1 MQSVSSKLFNAS
13 TKASLEK
20 LDEQITKK
28 QAEVSSGKKDLGLAK
43 DSVSI
48 NRVNYINMAL
58 SQLDRFKDGIQAAA
72 GHLKTQETALAEVEN
87 SVMRLYELGLQAN
100 TDTLSPD
107 QKKLIGVEVKQLK
120 LNILDRI
127 NAKDQRGNAIFGGTI
142 GKNDAFVINDKNNVR
157 YVGTLEEGAV
167 SISEN
172 RQIASHL
179 NGHDIFMK
187 IPSGSGQKRL
197 FDIIETFENSLR
209 NTGMNL
215 DQTIKDLLN
224 AHTHIIGTN
233 SNVGAKINMLTKRA
247 ESNEA
252 VKIEILS
259 ELSSLQDTDLAAAIT
274 DINQLMLT
282 KDATQQIYA
291 KISQQSLFDFIR

>member
-20 LDEQITKK
+20 LDEKITKK

-48 NRVNYINMAL
+48 NRVNYIKKAL
-58 SQLDRFKDGIQAAA
+58 SQLDRFTDGIRVAAS
-72 GHLKTQETALAEVEN
+72 HLKTQETALAEVEN

-100 TDTLSPD
+100 TDTLSSD
-107 QKKLIGVEVKQLK
+107 QKKLIGAEVNQLK

-142 GKNDAFVINDKNNVR
+142 GKNDAFVINDKNDVR
-157 YVGTLEEGAV
+157 YVGTLEEGSV

-179 NGHDIFMK
+179 NGHDVFMR
-187 IPSGSGQKRL
+187 IPSDTGQKRL

-209 NTGMNL
+209 NGGTNL
-215 DQTIKDLLN
+215 DQTIENLLN
-224 AHTHIIGTN
+224 AHTHIVETN
-233 SNVGAKINMLTKRA
+233 SNVGGKINMLTKRA

>member
-1 MQSVSSKLFNAS
+1 MQSVSSKLFNAN

-48 NRVNYINMAL
+48 NRVNYINKAL
-58 SQLDRFKDGIQAAA
+58 SQLDRFTDGIRVAAS
-72 GHLKTQETALAEVEN
+72 HLKTQETALAEVEN

-100 TDTLSPD
+100 TDTLSSD
-107 QKKLIGVEVKQLK
+107 QKKLIGAEVKQLK

-142 GKNDAFVINDKNNVR
+142 GKNDAFVINDKNDVR
-157 YVGTLEEGAV
+157 YVGTLEEGSV

-179 NGHDIFMK
+179 NGHNVFMQ
-187 IPSGSGQKRL
+187 IPSDTGEKRL

-209 NTGMNL
+209 NGGMNL
-215 DQTIKDLLN
+215 DQTIKNLLN
-224 AHTHIIGTN
+224 AHTHIVETN
-233 SNVGAKINMLTKRA
+233 SSVGGKINMLTKRA

-252 VKIEILS
+252 VKIEILA

>member
-20 LDEQITKK
+20 LDEKITKK

-48 NRVNYINMAL
+48 NRVNYIKKAL
-58 SQLDRFKDGIQAAA
+58 SQLDRFTDGIRVAAS
-72 GHLKTQETALAEVEN
+72 HLKTQETALAEVEN

-100 TDTLSPD
+100 TDTLSSD
-107 QKKLIGVEVKQLK
+107 QKKLIGAEVNQLK

-142 GKNDAFVINDKNNVR
+142 GKNDAFVINDKNDVR
-157 YVGTLEEGAV
+157 YVGTLEEGSV

-179 NGHDIFMK
+179 NGHDVFMR
-187 IPSGSGQKRL
+187 IPSDTGQKRL

-209 NTGMNL
+209 NGGTNL
-215 DQTIKDLLN
+215 DQTIKNLLN
-224 AHTHIIGTN
+224 AHTHIVETN
-233 SNVGAKINMLTKRA
+233 SNVGGKINMLTKRA

>member
-209 NTGMNL
+209 NAGMNL
-215 DQTIKDLLN
+215 DQTVKDLLN

>member
-142 GKNDAFVINDKNNVR
+142 GKNDAFVINDKNDVR

-209 NTGMNL
+209 NAGMNL
-215 DQTIKDLLN
+215 DQTVKDLLN

>member
-20 LDEQITKK
+20 LDEKITKK

-48 NRVNYINMAL
+48 NRVNYIKKAL
-58 SQLDRFKDGIQAAA
+58 SQLDRFTDGIRVAAS
-72 GHLKTQETALAEVEN
+72 HLKTQETALAEVEN

-100 TDTLSPD
+100 TDTLSSD
-107 QKKLIGVEVKQLK
+107 QKKLIGAEVNQLK

-142 GKNDAFVINDKNNVR
+142 GKNDAFVINDKNDVR
-157 YVGTLEEGAV
+157 YVGTLEEGSV

-179 NGHDIFMK
+179 NGHDVFMR
-187 IPSGSGQKRL
+187 IPSDTGQKRL

-209 NTGMNL
+209 NGGMNL
-215 DQTIKDLLN
+215 DQTIKNLLN
-224 AHTHIIGTN
+224 AHTHIVETN
-233 SNVGAKINMLTKRA
+233 SNVGGKINMLTKRA

>member
-1 MQSVSSKLFNAS
+1 MQSISSKLFNAS

-157 YVGTLEEGAV
+157 YVGTLEEGVV

-209 NTGMNL
+209 NAGMNL
-215 DQTIKDLLN
+215 DQTVKDLLN

-282 KDATQQIYA
+282 KEATQQIYA

>member
-1 MQSVSSKLFNAS
+1 MQSISSKLFNAS

-233 SNVGAKINMLTKRA
+233 SNIGAKINMLTKRA

-282 KDATQQIYA
+282 KEATQQIYA

>member
-1 MQSVSSKLFNAS
+1 MQSISSKLFNAS

>member
-142 GKNDAFVINDKNNVR
+142 GKNDAFVINDKNDVR

>member
-20 LDEQITKK
+20 LDEKITKK

-48 NRVNYINMAL
+48 NRVNYIKKAL
-58 SQLDRFKDGIQAAA
+58 SQLDRFTDGIRVAAS
-72 GHLKTQETALAEVEN
+72 HLKTQETALAEVEN

-100 TDTLSPD
+100 TDTLSSD
-107 QKKLIGVEVKQLK
+107 QKKLIGAEVNQLK

-127 NAKDQRGNAIFGGTI
+127 NTKDQRGNAIFGGTI
-142 GKNDAFVINDKNNVR
+142 GKNDAFVINDKNDVR
-157 YVGTLEEGAV
+157 YVGTLEEGSV

-179 NGHDIFMK
+179 NGHDVFMR
-187 IPSGSGQKRL
+187 IPSDTGQKRL

-209 NTGMNL
+209 NGGTNL
-215 DQTIKDLLN
+215 DQTIKNLLN
-224 AHTHIIGTN
+224 AHTHIVETN
-233 SNVGAKINMLTKRA
+233 SNVGGKINMLTKRA

>member
-142 GKNDAFVINDKNNVR
+142 GKNDAFVINDKNDVR

-197 FDIIETFENSLR
+197 FDIIDTFENSLR
-209 NTGMNL
+209 NAGMNL
-215 DQTIKDLLN
+215 DQTVKDLLN

>member
-100 TDTLSPD
+100 TDTL
-107 QKKLIGVEVKQLK
+107 
-120 LNILDRI
+120 
-127 NAKDQRGNAIFGGTI
+127 
-142 GKNDAFVINDKNNVR
+142 
-157 YVGTLEEGAV
+157 
-167 SISEN
+167 
-172 RQIASHL
+172 
-179 NGHDIFMK
+179 
-187 IPSGSGQKRL
+187 
-197 FDIIETFENSLR
+197 
-209 NTGMNL
+209 
-215 DQTIKDLLN
+215 
-224 AHTHIIGTN
+224 
-233 SNVGAKINMLTKRA
+233 
-247 ESNEA
+247 
-252 VKIEILS
+252 
-259 ELSSLQDTDLAAAIT
+259 
-274 DINQLMLT
+274 
-282 KDATQQIYA
+282 
-291 KISQQSLFDFIR
+291 

>member
-1 MQSVSSKLFNAS
+1 MQSISSKLFNAS

-157 YVGTLEEGAV
+157 YVGTLEEGVV

-282 KDATQQIYA
+282 KEATQQIYA

>member
-127 NAKDQRGNAIFGGTI
+127 NAKDQGGNAIFGGTI

-157 YVGTLEEGAV
+157 YVG
-167 SISEN
+167 
-172 RQIASHL
+172 
-179 NGHDIFMK
+179 K
-187 IPSGSGQKRL
+187 
-197 FDIIETFENSLR
+197 
-209 NTGMNL
+209 
-215 DQTIKDLLN
+215 
-224 AHTHIIGTN
+224 
-233 SNVGAKINMLTKRA
+233 
-247 ESNEA
+247 
-252 VKIEILS
+252 
-259 ELSSLQDTDLAAAIT
+259 
-274 DINQLMLT
+274 
-282 KDATQQIYA
+282 
-291 KISQQSLFDFIR
+291 

>member
-209 NTGMNL
+209 NAGMNL
-215 DQTIKDLLN
+215 DQTVKDLLN

-252 VKIEILS
+252 LKIEILS

>member
-20 LDEQITKK
+20 LDEKITKK

-48 NRVNYINMAL
+48 NRVNYIKKAL
-58 SQLDRFKDGIQAAA
+58 SQLDRFTDGIRVAAS
-72 GHLKTQETALAEVEN
+72 HLKTQETALAEVEN

-100 TDTLSPD
+100 TDTLSSD
-107 QKKLIGVEVKQLK
+107 QKKLIGAEVNQLK

-127 NAKDQRGNAIFGGTI
+127 NTKDQRGNAIFGGTI
-142 GKNDAFVINDKNNVR
+142 GKNDAFVINDKNDVR
-157 YVGTLEEGAV
+157 YVGTLEEGSV

-179 NGHDIFMK
+179 NGHDVFMR
-187 IPSGSGQKRL
+187 IPSDTGQKRL

-209 NTGMNL
+209 NGGTNL
-215 DQTIKDLLN
+215 DQTIENLLN
-224 AHTHIIGTN
+224 AHTHIVETN
-233 SNVGAKINMLTKRA
+233 SNVGGKINMLTKRA

>member
-20 LDEQITKK
+20 LDEKITKK

-48 NRVNYINMAL
+48 NRVNYIKKAL
-58 SQLDRFKDGIQAAA
+58 SQLDRFTDGIRVAAS
-72 GHLKTQETALAEVEN
+72 HLKIQETALAEVEN

-100 TDTLSPD
+100 TDTLSSD
-107 QKKLIGVEVKQLK
+107 QKKLIGAEVNQLK

-142 GKNDAFVINDKNNVR
+142 GKNDAFVINDKNDVR
-157 YVGTLEEGAV
+157 YVGTLEEGSV

-179 NGHDIFMK
+179 NGHDVFMR
-187 IPSGSGQKRL
+187 IPSDTGQKRL

-209 NTGMNL
+209 NGGTNL
-215 DQTIKDLLN
+215 DQTIKNLLN
-224 AHTHIIGTN
+224 AHTHIVETN
-233 SNVGAKINMLTKRA
+233 SNVGGKINMLTKRA

>member
-1 MQSVSSKLFNAS
+1 MQSISSKLFNAS

-142 GKNDAFVINDKNNVR
+142 GKNDAFVINDKNDVR

-209 NTGMNL
+209 NAGMNL
-215 DQTIKDLLN
+215 DQTVKDLLN

>member
-142 GKNDAFVINDKNNVR
+142 GKNDAFVINDKNDVR

-215 DQTIKDLLN
+215 DQTVKDLLN

>member
-215 DQTIKDLLN
+215 DQTVKDLLN

>member
-1 MQSVSSKLFNAS
+1 M
-13 TKASLEK
+13 EK

>member
-157 YVGTLEEGAV
+157 YVGTLEEGVV

>member
-20 LDEQITKK
+20 LDEKITKK

-48 NRVNYINMAL
+48 NRVNYIKKAL
-58 SQLDRFKDGIQAAA
+58 SQLDRFTDGIRVAAS
-72 GHLKTQETALAEVEN
+72 HLKTQETALAEVEN

-100 TDTLSPD
+100 TDTLSSD
-107 QKKLIGVEVKQLK
+107 QKKLIGAEVKQLK

-142 GKNDAFVINDKNNVR
+142 GKNDAFVINDKNDVR
-157 YVGTLEEGAV
+157 YVGTLEEGSV

-179 NGHDIFMK
+179 NGHDVFMR
-187 IPSGSGQKRL
+187 IPSDTGQKRL

-209 NTGMNL
+209 NGGTNL
-215 DQTIKDLLN
+215 DQTIKNLLN
-224 AHTHIIGTN
+224 AHTHIVETN
-233 SNVGAKINMLTKRA
+233 SNVGGKINMLTKRA

>member
-215 DQTIKDLLN
+215 DQTVKDLLN

-233 SNVGAKINMLTKRA
+233 YNVGAKINMLTKRA

>member
-20 LDEQITKK
+20 LDEKITKK

-48 NRVNYINMAL
+48 NRVNYIKKAL
-58 SQLDRFKDGIQAAA
+58 SQLDRFTDGIRVAAS
-72 GHLKTQETALAEVEN
+72 HLKTQETALAEVEN

-100 TDTLSPD
+100 TDTLSSD
-107 QKKLIGVEVKQLK
+107 QKKLIGAEVKQLK

-142 GKNDAFVINDKNNVR
+142 GKNDAFVINDKNDVR
-157 YVGTLEEGAV
+157 YVGTLEEGSV

-179 NGHDIFMK
+179 NGHDVFMR
-187 IPSGSGQKRL
+187 IPSDTGQKRL

-209 NTGMNL
+209 NGGTNL
-215 DQTIKDLLN
+215 DQTIKNLLN
-224 AHTHIIGTN
+224 AHTHIVETN
-233 SNVGAKINMLTKRA
+233 SSVGGKINMLTKRA